1 MFVPPAVPEFR
12 MFKHEHL
19 DLFHRTALEILRRT
33 GVRVHHP
40 EALALLKEAGAMV
53 SDDTLARIPASLV
66 EWALNQ
72 APKRIALCRRGTG
85 QAALLLEARETNF
98 GTGSDCQNYLDPET
112 GEARLFTRADIA
124 ACARLVDALPEI
136 GFCMSMG
143 EPSDVPQKRRFCE
156 QFALMIENTVKPVV
170 FISGDRADCEA
181 IVAMA
186 AAAAGGEEALRINP
200 TLVSY
205 SQVTT
210 PLVHPRDSL
219 EKLLF
224 MAEKGLPSVHQPS
237 PMMGGTAPVTMA
249 GAMALGHA
257 EVLSGIVIHQLK
269 RPGSPV
275 VYGNGLHH
283 LDMRTSISVY
293 GAPEFFM
300 GRVATAEMSQY
311 LDLPNFGYAGHTD
324 SCVLDEQAASD
335 AVFSILIADM
345 TGQPLCHD
353 VGYMEAGLT
362 MSPEYVVF
370 SAETISEVRAFTR
383 GLSFDPESL
392 AVDLIDAVGPG
403 GNYMSNP
410 HTFKHFRE
418 LWQPTLFN
426 RDRRTRWVSKGSK
439 RLGDRLREK
448 TLALMA
454 SHQPEPL
461 PDSVATE
468 IRYIL
473 DRR

>member
-40 EALALLKEAGAMV
+40 EALALLTEAGAMV
-53 SDDTLARIPASLV
+53 SDETLVRIPASLV

-293 GAPEFFM
+293 GRS
-300 GRVATAEMSQY
+300 G
-311 LDLPNFGYAGHTD
+311 
-324 SCVLDEQAASD
+324 
-335 AVFSILIADM
+335 IL
-345 TGQPLCHD
+345 H
-353 VGYMEAGLT
+353 
-362 MSPEYVVF
+362 
-370 SAETISEVRAFTR
+370 
-383 GLSFDPESL
+383 
-392 AVDLIDAVGPG
+392 GPG
-403 GNYMSNP
+403 GHGGNVPIPRPAQFRVRRP
-410 HTFKHFRE
+410 HGQLRAGRAGRLGRRVLHPHRGHDRPAPVPRRGVHGSRAVHVPGVCGVLGRDHFRGAG
-418 LWQPTLFN
+418 LHPGAF
-426 RDRRTRWVSKGSK
+426 
-439 RLGDRLREK
+439 LR
-448 TLALMA
+448 
-454 SHQPEPL
+454 PGIPGRG
-461 PDSVATE
+461 P
-468 IRYIL
+468 
-473 DRR
+473 